1 MSDALRIEKGIAF
14 VYKERSEELLGR
26 LAHIPADKLS
36 VKDIRHAAI
45 RMLEED
51 WYD

>member
-14 VYKERSEELLGR
+14 VYEERPDELLGR
-26 LAHIPADKLS
+26 LTHIPTDGLS
-36 VKDIRHAAI
+36 VKDIRQAAI